1 MFVQNSTHVN
11 TVHATGQLVAP
22 IGYGLDTQNP
32 SLTANDGSLALNSTG
47 ELYYAGNNIWKPV
60 TGSSFTRGHG
70 YIYNT
75 NTRTIDAGAPVNFEF
90 NGPLN
95 GVSFTP
101 GTSNIVFT
109 KAGTYSV
116 IFYIITA
123 TETNNQFAL
132 YLNGVKTYPTF
143 ESYNNPNANTGY
155 GIINVAIGDVLTLV
169 NRVPLTNGL
178 FGFTDFYGDPV
189 INASILV
196 TKLE

>member
-1 MFVQNSTHVN
+1 MFVQTSAHVN
-11 TVHATGQLVAP
+11 TVHATKQLTAP
-22 IGYGLDTQNP
+22 IGYGLDGQTP
-32 SLTANDGSLALNSTG
+32 SLTANDGSIALNSTG
-47 ELYYAGNNIWKPV
+47 DLYYAGNNIWKPLS
-60 TGSSFTRGHG
+60 GGAPDPG
-70 YIYNT
+70 YGFVYNT
-75 NTRTIDAGAPVNFEF
+75 DGQTIASAGLVTFGF